1 MSIKNEPGKLAR
13 DPKLGLELG
22 TTGCVSSRYKREKL
36 KKSQDG
42 VVRRKL
48 VSSFQSLSLPF
59 ILVFHLSPGHPEGEL
74 GGDPH

>member
-1 MSIKNEPGKLAR
+1 MSIKNEPRKLAR

-42 VVRRKL
+42 VVHRKL
-48 VSSFQSLSLPF
+48 VSSFQ
-59 ILVFHLSPGHPEGEL
+59 
-74 GGDPH
+74 